1 MQGERAAVGAQHWSA
16 AVREVRAGPLPGN
29 CQRAPLKTKIMGQTH
44 REGQRLV
51 QVIDRQMV
59 C

>member
-51 QVIDRQMV
+51 QVIDR
-59 C
+59 